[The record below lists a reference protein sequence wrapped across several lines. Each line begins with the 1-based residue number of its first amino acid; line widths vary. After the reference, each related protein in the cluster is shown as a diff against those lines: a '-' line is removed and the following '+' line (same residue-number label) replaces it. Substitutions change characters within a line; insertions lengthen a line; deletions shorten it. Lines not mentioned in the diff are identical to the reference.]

1 MKKTLY
7 IILLAFT
14 TLFITA
20 CDELTTNNPDPVATK
35 GSMYITSSPSGAQIW
50 VDAVNSNK
58 VTPDSVLN
66 LDAKTYNVTLK
77 LANHYDTT
85 FTVTVTAGQKATKF
99 VTMTEIPPLVTE
111 TFSNIKLFERASSS
125 FSGLVLATGTRQSS
139 SAATTD
145 LYYEGV
151 VSGSF
156 VIRSQSEHPSNP
168 ATKRLTDFYVG
179 ASSNLNDGVLS
190 PIYSSSNT
198 NWTKSMSFATSV
210 TFPSIYNFIYDHDLH
225 YSKFRISA
233 SGQDGPFDRWVEVS
247 YIYNKTAR
255 DNRF

>member
-7 IILLAFT
+7 IILLTFS
-14 TLFITA
+14 TLFLAA

-58 VTPDSVLN
+58 VTPDSVIN

-99 VTMTEIPPLVTE
+99 VTLTEIPPLVTE

-145 LYYEGV
+145 LYFEGL
-151 VSGSF
+151 VSGNL
-156 VIRSQSEHPSNP
+156 VLRSQSEHPSNP

-179 ASSNLNDGVLS
+179 ASTNLNDGVAS

-198 NWTKSMSFATSV
+198 NWTRTMNGSTTGS
-210 TFPSIYNFIYDHDLH
+210 YNFIYDHDLH
-225 YSKFRISA
+225 YSKFRVSA
-233 SGQDGPFDRWVEVS
+233 SGQDGPFDRWVEVT